1 MNNKNAVVDV
11 RYFKVQWLKE
21 KIAPV
26 DLKVLKTFDYTL
38 TCDAF
43 KGSFTWEE
51 MVTKV
56 LGKLGEN
63 GLSR

>member
-43 KGSFTWEE
+43 KGSNT
-51 MVTKV
+51 
-56 LGKLGEN
+56 
-63 GLSR
+63 